1 MNTNGYKLPKWKREE
16 QYEKALTD
24 YLGRDE
30 FKFDVN
36 EDALYSQL
44 KDVYASQA
52 KLAAEDATA
61 RATALTGGY
70 GSTYAATAGSQAYN
84 EHMKGLEDAIPD
96 LYSAALDR
104 YTAKGDQMLS
114 DISLLASDYNKYL
127 NDLGIEQSAQGV
139 VEGDSAGNKDVV
151 DLKDPGASFDED
163 AYYRHL
169 EENGGRSYAKQI
181 FSDFANSFVKE
192 GYTEEDMI
200 SMLKD
205 LYAESYINADEYS
218 QLMGYIKKYYANES
232 ETG

>member
-1 MNTNGYKLPKWKREE
+1 MNTKWKREKE
-16 QYEKALTD
+16 YNEAVD
-24 YLGRDE
+24 AYLGRDE

-104 YTAKGDQMLS
+104 YTAEGDRML
-114 DISLLASDYNKYL
+114 DNISLLASDYNKYL

-139 VEGDSAGNKDVV
+139 VEGDGVGEEEVV

-169 EENGGRSYAKQI
+169 EENGGRSYSKQLFADCLTFI
-181 FSDFANSFVKE
+181 ANGGTEDEVFSMIKE
-192 GYTEEDMI
+192 F
-200 SMLKD
+200 
-205 LYAESYINADEYS
+205 YAQSYIRPDEYGEI
-218 QLMGYIKKYYANES
+218 MAWIKRYYDNES

>member
-16 QYEKALTD
+16 EYEKALTD

-96 LYSAALDR
+96 LYGAALDR

-139 VEGDSAGNKDVV
+139 VEGNDADEDGVV
-151 DLKDPGASFDED
+151 DSKDSGASFDED

-169 EENGGRSYAKQI
+169 EENGGRSYAEK
-181 FSDFANSFVKE
+181 FLADFETFVKR
-192 GYTEEDMI
+192 GNTKDDVI
-200 SMLKD
+200 SMLDK
-205 LYAESYINADEYS
+205 LYENSFINPSEYGS
-218 QLMGYIKKYYANES
+218 LIDYTNNYYYRIKRR
-232 ETG
+232 G

>member
-24 YLGRDE
+24 YLGRDD

-139 VEGDSAGNKDVV
+139 VAGDSAGN
-151 DLKDPGASFDED
+151 
-163 AYYRHL
+163 
-169 EENGGRSYAKQI
+169 
-181 FSDFANSFVKE
+181 
-192 GYTEEDMI
+192 
-200 SMLKD
+200 
-205 LYAESYINADEYS
+205 
-218 QLMGYIKKYYANES
+218 
-232 ETG
+232 